1 MTDII
6 GMMGTT
12 GILLNSVGASKR
24 PGDQQKDGG
33 FGPGTGACGALFD
46 FLWIGTVLPSGEN
59 MAPGFVETD
68 VRTVLFRCSGAG
80 QRSSLAFAELHD
92 AVIAPGLAIP
102 KLTNPV
108 EGVGSWKIISKITL
122 SPFHPCQGICIPKV
136 EVQIG
141 GCNLR
146 RRKHDRKL
154 VGISDFSPKCISDS
168 SEVVVHGLELG
179 ALVEDHQGG
188 ATVVALLGV
197 GPGYSW

>member
-102 KLTNPV
+102 KLTNPRKEL
-108 EGVGSWKIISKITL
+108 EGAGRL
-122 SPFHPCQGICIPKV
+122 YRRLHFHPCQGICIPKV

-168 SEVVVHGLELG
+168 EVVVHGLELG